1 MKYKLILKIN
11 DYSRDTCGH
20 YERYDLSLLGKAP
33 FGDEGW
39 ESWNF
44 WEGDDHMGG
53 MPCVISELGS
63 IHYFRDF
70 AQGIAAALTTL
81 GHTVEFEE
89 VYND

>member
-1 MKYKLILKIN
+1 MKYKLILKSKEKIC
-11 DYSRDTCGH
+11 DTCGF
-20 YERYDLSLLGKAP
+20 YQSYDLSLLGEMP
-33 FGDEGW
+33 YDEDYW
-39 ESWNF
+39 ESWNY

-53 MPCVISELGS
+53 MPCIVSELGS

-70 AQGIAAALTTL
+70 AQGIAAALITL